1 MNSTVKT
8 LILWMVIFVVVI
20 LLWNTIQA
28 GNVGR
33 HELTFTEFIEE
44 VDSGRISEVTIAGQ
58 KVNGKF
64 RSGGKYP
71 EGETFLSYLPP
82 DYTDEL
88 VRELRSS
95 NVIITAE
102 EPRENPLIQFL
113 VFWAPILLII
123 GLWIFFMRQMQS
135 GGNKALSF
143 GKSKAKLMNTAARRS
158 PSRTSPASRRP
169 RTSSRRSSSSSRS
182 RRSSRSS
189 AARSPRAC
197 C

>member
-33 HELTFTEFIEE
+33 HELNFTEFSEE
-44 VDSGRISEVTIAGQ
+44 VSAGRISEVTISGQ
-58 KVNGKF
+58 KVTGKF
-64 RSGGKYP
+64 RGGGKYP
-71 EGETFLSYLPP
+71 EGETFVTFMPL
-82 DYTDEL
+82 DYSDEL

-95 NVIITAE
+95 KVEITAE

-123 GLWIFFMRQMQS
+123 GL
-135 GGNKALSF
+135 
-143 GKSKAKLMNTAARRS
+143 
-158 PSRTSPASRRP
+158 
-169 RTSSRRSSSSSRS
+169 
-182 RRSSRSS
+182 
-189 AARSPRAC
+189 
-197 C
+197 